1 MKDNKSLA
9 QYIVEHREKRGLS
22 TLGLAAKAAVS
33 LKDLEDIESGQ
44 VLFLPSTIR
53 QKIAHVLKVS
63 IAEIKEHEKQI
74 DVVKNVSDNYIDQ
87 LKELIIKGEVENLL
101 CPICHSRL
109 ICKVE
114 EMFDLEDNL
123 VLEAKAHCSKCS
135 FIIK

>member
-1 MKDNKSLA
+1 MKDDKTLA
-9 QYIVEHREKRGLS
+9 QFIVEHREKRGLS
-22 TLGLAAKAAVS
+22 TTGLAAKAAIPV
-33 LKDLEDIESGQ
+33 KDLEDIESGQ
-44 VLFLPSTIR
+44 GLFLPSTIR

-74 DVVKNVSDNYIDQ
+74 DVVKNVSDTYIEE

-101 CPICHSRL
+101 CPMCHSRL
-109 ICKVE
+109 VCKVE

-123 VLEAKAHCSKCS
+123 VLAAKAHCSKCS